1 MKGKNRFKYYVGI
14 KSLKEIAPRSSK
26 VCVMNILGNESK
38 NVTPVSHVFS
48 GGNVVAG
55 IQYGRTGKLKTSSG
69 DIPVYSRL
77 ADAIKNHTFDTGVIY
92 LPPNAV
98 FHAVT
103 ELCHYNTKLK
113 KIVIVTEKISVKDQ
127 RLIRAV
133 CQANK
138 IDVFGANSL
147 GVADAW
153 EQVRIGGALGG
164 DNPEEAL
171 IKGSVA
177 IHSNS
182 GNFSTTIAEY
192 LKTGGFGTTTLV
204 SSGKDVIIQFAVPEF
219 LYAAQKDARTKAV
232 VLYVEPGGYYEQMAL
247 EQIYSGQCDLKK
259 PMVVCVTGRWK
270 SNLTRAC
277 GHAGAL
283 AGEGDD
289 AISKEKWFDDY
300 FGVPVFNPDLP
311 ERVSE
316 RGVRVSSI
324 QHIPQAMQAVFKKLK
339 MKPDFEPQGNLG
351 LKPWFGNDFGIKL
364 PEKLQIPIQKAIH
377 PYNKEIE
384 RISKELG
391 ATYLRQNMRNA
402 SSASRINSSTSV
414 AELHGKSILEL
425 IDYPYESNM
434 IYALVKAHPRKEQ
447 IQLLNITL
455 NHLAKSDN
463 FYYKAIEKAKENN
476 ATPNQRLIS
485 FFALAGMNSK
495 FELSKKYIS
504 NLLNIFSEIGLR
516 DVHSTAKLKKAIAVG
531 NKLFK
536 NGENKSTAFTRFL
549 IKKINEL
556 TEKNFVLNYTLQSI
570 SQYQFED
577 LETYLLSAILLDIA
591 YPSLALKK
599 ITRQTVENIYTYLS
613 LEAKATLL
621 ISGRLK
627 YNQYLKKLLSTNNY
641 ELLSTSFTE
650 TAYQAIFNK
659 TPSKQNLREFSALLA
674 LTLTNGP
681 GTISAK
687 GAKESVSAK
696 NNIATSFIGFLSN
709 TGLAHGGNGYEA
721 IEFLL
726 DSFKNIKIDN
736 PAKITSG
743 INIEKISHKVA
754 KNYLKYKNEM
764 KFKGIQNYKRIPCI
778 NHPVFKGKKKNIDPR
793 EDFLYKQFKNENI
806 HNLFWEFYHNLVEN
820 LYKVGATNNI
830 YCVNIDAV
838 IAVISLKLMWG
849 KLKTN
854 LWKKEDIQDIGFNI
868 FLLGRMAGVSAEI
881 ADHNDRGTD
890 MDCRTP
896 QSETRF
902 II

>member
-14 KSLKEIAPRSSK
+14 SSLKEIAPRKSK
-26 VCVMNILGNESK
+26 VCVMNILGNESR

-55 IQYGRTGKLKTSSG
+55 IQYGRTGKLSTGIG

-77 ADAIKNHTFDTGVIY
+77 AEAIDKHSFDTGVIY
-92 LPPNAV
+92 LPPSAV

-103 ELCHYNTKLK
+103 ELCHYNTELK

-171 IKGSVA
+171 VKGSVA

-219 LYAAQKDARTKAV
+219 LYAAQEDERTKAV
-232 VLYVEPGGYYEQMAL
+232 VLYVEPGGYYEKQAL
-247 EQIYSGQCDLKK
+247 ELIESQECNFSK
-259 PMVVCVTGRWK
+259 PLVVCITGRWK

-283 AGEGDD
+283 AGAGDD
-289 AISKEKWFDDY
+289 AISKEKWFDDF
-300 FGVPVFNPDLP
+300 FGVPAFNPDYP

-316 RGVRVSSI
+316 KGVRVSSI
-324 QHIPQAMQAVFKKLK
+324 QHIPQAMQAVFKKLN
-339 MKPDFEPQGNLG
+339 MEPDFEPKGNLG
-351 LKPWFGNDFGIKL
+351 LKPWFGNDFGLGIPQKLKL
-364 PEKLQIPIQKAIH
+364 PVQKAIP
-377 PYNKEIE
+377 PYDEEIK
-384 RISKELG
+384 RINKELG
-391 ATYLRQNMRNA
+391 ATFLRQNMRNA
-402 SSASRINSSTSV
+402 SSVSRINPKTSV
-414 AELHGKSILEL
+414 AELHGKSILDLVEFS
-425 IDYPYESNM
+425 YESNI
-434 IYALVKAHPRKEQ
+434 IYALTKTHPKEEQ
-447 IQLLNITL
+447 LELLNICL
-455 NHLAKSDN
+455 NHLTKSDDFN
-463 FYYKAIEKAKENN
+463 YSSILKAKENN

-485 FFALAGMNSK
+485 FFALAGDNIK
-495 FELSKKYIS
+495 FEQSRKYIS
-504 NLLNIFSEIGLR
+504 NLLNIFSEVGLR
-516 DVHSTAKLKKAIAVG
+516 DVNLKAKPEIASSIIEKYF
-531 NKLFK
+531 NE
-536 NGENKSTAFTRFL
+536 GENETTSFTRFL
-549 IKKINEL
+549 IKKIKEFSEQNLIFSFAL
-556 TEKNFVLNYTLQSI
+556 TLIDKYHI
-570 SQYQFED
+570 ED
-577 LETYLLSAILLDIA
+577 LETFLISAILLDLA
-591 YPSLALKK
+591 YMPLVLKK
-599 ITRQTVENIYTYLS
+599 ITRSTVENIFTYIS
-613 LEAKATLL
+613 LEAKAVLL
-621 ISGRLK
+621 VSVNPK
-627 YNQYLKKLLSTNNY
+627 HNKYLKELLAGNNL

-650 TAYQAIFNK
+650 TAYQAVFNK
-659 TPSKQNLREFSALLA
+659 KPDAQNIREFSALLA

-687 GAKESVSAK
+687 GAKESVSAR
-696 NNIATSFIGFLSN
+696 NNIATSFIGFLAN

-726 DSFKNIKIDN
+726 NSFKNVKIDT
-736 PAKITSG
+736 PGKLDE
-743 INIEKISHKVA
+743 NIDVEKIAGKVA
-754 KNYLKYKNEM
+754 KDYLEYKNEM
-764 KFKGIQNYKRIPCI
+764 KFKGVQNYKRIPCI

-793 EDFLYKQFKNENI
+793 EDFLYKLFKEENI
-806 HNLFWEFYHNLVEN
+806 NNLFWDFYHSLVEK

-854 LWKKEDIQDIGFNI
+854 LWKDEDIQDIGFNI
-868 FLLGRMAGVSAEI
+868 FLLGRMVGVSAEI
-881 ADHNDRGTD
+881 TDHKDRGTD

-902 II
+902 IV